1 MEGFEL
7 IGGVILALIGIGL
20 LFGLGIF
27 GSILTGLAGFL
38 VYKKLS
44 KVAGGFLMLSLIGHI
59 VLLFY
64 A

>member
-7 IGGVILALIGIGL
+7 IGGVILALVGLGL
-20 LFGLGIF
+20 LFGLGFI

-38 VYKKLS
+38 VYKRFSKL
-44 KVAGGFLMLSLIGHI
+44 VGGFLMLSLIAHV
-59 VLLFY
+59 VLLFH